1 VRSQGLSYCH
11 PGHMLHSF
19 LKRFVTLV
27 LVLVVFEH
35 EVTRTDAAAAAYS
48 SSTSWSLSPTSK
60 QSTQQRLHLPYPRRP
75 FADALF
81 LTSNDV
87 TESLT
92 ENVGGAAPISA
103 SPAASTPTL
112 LTDHQKDCCRGYLN
126 KHHADLLH
134 RLAEMYSPVG
144 ERLAKANVWSGG
156 SMELVSAHVES
167 VTEESLQLTVATQK
181 RNQPDLIRETI
192 TISLNA
198 HPISEKS
205 RQYPTLPLVLED
217 PDRFP
222 IDDFCRKLARL
233 CWIAKKPEVS
243 GKLAQLAIQLH
254 HDDDGSDKG
263 NNPKTASSRKVGE
276 LPPSMYL
283 NQVPHNRFVRQYF
296 YDAASDAVLDA
307 VIQCSQGR
315 IGNRMQLLV
324 QFPELNPDMDSYRIG
339 TLLEMVRAIAIRLAE
354 QNVRV
359 RVCVQQSMGVGIF
372 TGLPKQLGGV
382 AKLLELMDWQSEPG
396 EINEGMVGTYVN
408 FGNVGPD
415 HVQNQVQ
422 VGDEIVQHADDVF
435 VLVAPQSMIGT
446 DSSIVPLLQ
455 GMVKAAGDRPVI
467 LINPDLTDKVSSA
480 GQQSVRGR
488 QERLDFASSF
498 QTVYCF
504 QNIYVSGT
512 SYFPILGAMTK
523 QRYNDPWVAHQRRDL
538 ANNGGELYVPVLMSE
553 TRPDGQVILE
563 SFER

>member
-1 VRSQGLSYCH
+1 
-11 PGHMLHSF
+11 MLHSF
-19 LKRFVTLV
+19 LTRVATAV
-27 LVLVVFEH
+27 LALVVFDQG
-35 EVTRTDAAAAAYS
+35 VARTGAAAAYS
-48 SSTSWSLSPTSK
+48 SSSSLSLTPTTTK
-60 QSTQQRLHLPYPRRP
+60 ATQQRLRLAYPRRH
-75 FADALF
+75 FAGALF
-81 LTSNDV
+81 STSNDV

-92 ENVGGAAPISA
+92 ENGGGAAPISS
-103 SPAASTPTL
+103 SPAAASTPTL

-126 KHHADLLH
+126 KHHADVLLL
-134 RLAEMYSPVG
+134 RMAEMYSPVG
-144 ERLAKANVWSGG
+144 GRLAKANVWSGG

-167 VTEESLQLTVATQK
+167 VSEASLQLHVATQK

-192 TISLNA
+192 TVPLNA

-205 RQYPTLPLVLED
+205 RQYPTLPLVPDD
-217 PDRFP
+217 PDRYP

-233 CWIAKKPEVS
+233 CWIAKMPEVS

-254 HDDDGSDKG
+254 DDDGSDTG
-263 NNPKTASSRKVGE
+263 NNPNAASPRKVGE
-276 LPPSMYL
+276 LPPNMYL

-315 IGNRMQLLV
+315 TGNRMQLLV

-382 AKLLELMDWQSEPG
+382 ARLLELMDWQSESG

-415 HVQNQVQ
+415 HVQNEVK
-422 VGDEIVQHADDVF
+422 VGDEIVTHADDVF
-435 VLVAPQSMIGT
+435 VLVAPQSMVGT

-488 QERLDFASSF
+488 QERLDFAKSF
-498 QTVYCF
+498 ETVYCF

-523 QRYNDPWVAHQRRDL
+523 QRHNDPWVAHQRRDL

>member
-1 VRSQGLSYCH
+1 
-11 PGHMLHSF
+11 
-19 LKRFVTLV
+19 
-27 LVLVVFEH
+27 
-35 EVTRTDAAAAAYS
+35 
-48 SSTSWSLSPTSK
+48 
-60 QSTQQRLHLPYPRRP
+60 
-75 FADALF
+75 
-81 LTSNDV
+81 
-87 TESLT
+87 
-92 ENVGGAAPISA
+92 
-103 SPAASTPTL
+103 L

-126 KHHADLLH
+126 KHHADLLL
-134 RLAEMYSPVG
+134 RLVEICSPIG
-144 ERLAKANVWSGG
+144 ERVAKANVWSGG
-156 SMELVSAHVES
+156 SMELVSAQVEA
-167 VTEESLQLTVATQK
+167 VTEESLVLNAATQK
-181 RNQPDLIRETI
+181 RNQPDLIEETI
-192 TISLNA
+192 TIPLHA
-198 HPISEKS
+198 HPISEKI
-205 RQYPTLPLVLED
+205 RQYPTLPVVVDD
-217 PDRFP
+217 PDRYP
-222 IDDFCRKLARL
+222 IDDFCRKLSRL
-233 CWIAKKPEVS
+233 CWIAKMPAVS

-254 HDDDGSDKG
+254 DDDDENDSSGSARKS
-263 NNPKTASSRKVGE
+263 PRKVGE
-276 LPPSMYL
+276 IPPNMYL

-307 VIQCSQGR
+307 VVQCSQGR
-315 IGNRMQLLV
+315 LSNRMQLLV
-324 QFPELNPDMDSYRIG
+324 QFPELNPSMDSYRIG

-382 AKLLELMDWQSEPG
+382 AKLLQLMDWQSEAG
-396 EINEGMVGTYVN
+396 EVNEGMVGTYVN

-415 HVQNQVQ
+415 HVQNEVM
-422 VGDEIVQHADDVF
+422 VGDEIVQHADDVLL
-435 VLVAPQSMIGT
+435 LVAPQSMVGT
-446 DSSIVPLLQ
+446 DSSIMPLLQ

-498 QTVYCF
+498 QIVHCF

-523 QRYNDPWVAHQRRDL
+523 ERHNDPWVAHQRRDL
-538 ANNGGELYVPVLMSE
+538 ANNAGELYVPVLMSE

>member
-1 VRSQGLSYCH
+1 
-11 PGHMLHSF
+11 MLHSF
-19 LKRFVTLV
+19 LKRFATAGLA
-27 LVLVVFEH
+27 LVVFEQG
-35 EVTRTDAAAAAYS
+35 VARTDAAAYS
-48 SSTSWSLSPTSK
+48 SFSSRSLSPTLE
-60 QSTQQRLHLPYPRRP
+60 QATQQRLRLAYPRRP
-75 FADALF
+75 FVGALF
-81 LTSNDV
+81 STSNEV

-92 ENVGGAAPISA
+92 ENGGGAAPISS
-103 SPAASTPTL
+103 SPAAITPTL
-112 LTDHQKDCCRGYLN
+112 LTDHQKECCRGYLN
-126 KHHADLLH
+126 KHHADLLL
-134 RLAEMYSPVG
+134 RMVEMYSPVG

-156 SMELVSAHVES
+156 SLELVSAHVDL
-167 VTEESLQLTVATQK
+167 VTEESLQLNVTTQK

-192 TISLNA
+192 TVPLNA

-205 RQYPTLPLVLED
+205 RQYPTLPLVLVD
-217 PDRFP
+217 PDRFR

-233 CWIAKKPEVS
+233 CWIAKMPEVS

-254 HDDDGSDKG
+254 DDNGSNKG
-263 NNPKTASSRKVGE
+263 NNPNTASPRKVGE
-276 LPPSMYL
+276 LPPNMYL
-283 NQVPHNRFVRQYF
+283 NKVPHNRFVRQYF

-315 IGNRMQLLV
+315 IRNRMQLLV

-396 EINEGMVGTYVN
+396 EVNEGMVGTYVN

-415 HVQNQVQ
+415 HVQNQVK
-422 VGDEIVQHADDVF
+422 VGDEIVKHADDVF

-446 DSSIVPLLQ
+446 DSSIMPLLQ

-488 QERLDFASSF
+488 QERLDFAKSF
-498 QTVYCF
+498 RTVYCF

>member
-1 VRSQGLSYCH
+1 
-11 PGHMLHSF
+11 MLHSF
-19 LKRFVTLV
+19 LKRFATAGLALV
-27 LVLVVFEH
+27 LFEQG
-35 EVTRTDAAAAAYS
+35 VARTDAAAAYS
-48 SSTSWSLSPTSK
+48 SSSSLSLTPT
-60 QSTQQRLHLPYPRRP
+60 TTEQRQHLRYPRRP
-75 FADALF
+75 FVGALF
-81 LTSNDV
+81 STSNEV

-92 ENVGGAAPISA
+92 ENGGGAAPISS
-103 SPAASTPTL
+103 SPAAAVTPTL

-126 KHHADLLH
+126 KHHADLLL
-134 RLAEMYSPVG
+134 RMVEVYSPVG

-167 VTEESLQLTVATQK
+167 VTEASLQLHVATQK
-181 RNQPDLIRETI
+181 RNQPDMIRETI

-205 RQYPTLPLVLED
+205 RQYPTLPLVPDD

-233 CWIAKKPEVS
+233 CWIARMPDVS

-254 HDDDGSDKG
+254 DDPGDKG
-263 NNPKTASSRKVGE
+263 NNPKTSSPRKVGE

-315 IGNRMQLLV
+315 ISNRMQLLV

-382 AKLLELMDWQSEPG
+382 AKLLELMDWQSESG
-396 EINEGMVGTYVN
+396 EVNEGMVGTYVN

-415 HVQNQVQ
+415 HVQNQVK
-422 VGDEIVQHADDVF
+422 VGDEIVKHADDVF
-435 VLVAPQSMIGT
+435 VLVAPQSMVGT
-446 DSSIVPLLQ
+446 DSSIMPLLQ